1 MKKIIIF
8 LILLGFYNL
17 HSQPLSLISTQ
28 ATSVSFNFTGGVQTF
43 TVPVTL
49 CVPHVTFVV
58 RGAKGGGANG
68 GLGAAVQA
76 TVPVT
81 PGQVFQIYVGGMG
94 TQGAA
99 SGGFNGGGNG
109 QASSGS
115 AGYAS
120 WGGGGASDVRTGAAL
135 ATRIIVAGGGGG
147 RGGGSTQV
155 CGGNANCNNGA
166 NGCNTFGAGGQGGT
180 QFAGGAGGTPWAATP
195 PGGSAGTLGQGGQGG
210 PWQTAS
216 GGGGGGG
223 YYGGGGGGN
232 DGCCTGANGGGGGG
246 GGSSLVP
253 AGSLCAG
260 AAQNGN
266 GNITV
271 YYIPGI
277 KTAVNESY
285 AMCTRTAPNLNT
297 FSLTAQVSHTAA
309 PAVLTFSWTGP
320 NGFNSIV
327 NSTASV
333 INPPI
338 TPTVGNYF
346 TQTSPGPGT
355 VISTYNLLTPNPSS
369 LASGIYSVYAGTNG
383 TVGACASTV
392 QVMVKQTPTLSLF
405 AVNAPTCQGSTL
417 NFSLT
422 PINPTVAAAGQSV
435 IANYSWTGPNSFA
448 SNLQNPSIANSTSLN
463 AGTYSGTAAYNYT
476 QSLASTI
483 YTTAP
488 NTPSIINTV
497 LSCKKDSSLLV
508 VIINTVTPSS
518 STYTRCQGSS
528 VTLTTT
534 AFGAT
539 SYSWSGPAAYTSTLQ
554 NTTINNLMPTH
565 AGNYTTT
572 AFFTSSQTTL
582 VCTSTAVSNLSVVA
596 TSPVAINLTP
606 NVCQFSNTS
615 LVATAPGAV
624 GFSWT
629 GPNNFTGN
637 TATVTLNNIQP
648 VSQGA
653 YFATAGFVI
662 GTVSC
667 TTQGSAVQNVVPVN
681 PVNVIPQISQCE
693 PANIGLQ
700 ANAASASTYSW
711 AGPNTFTSNLSNPQ
725 LYNLYPNASGVYT
738 VTVAFNNGNLTCYNS
753 NTTNVTINPKLN
765 FTLTPYTLTCFN
777 SLLNINGPAGATT
790 YSWIGSSGYTSNTQN
805 LNIPFVQANQS
816 GVYTLEVM
824 LGPCKTTGS
833 TIVDVL
839 DPIKFDKTPSNKTI
853 CRGDAVTFSMQSVGG
868 SGNYAYV
875 WNPPLYVGSPTGSVQ
890 TGNPLGT
897 TIYNVTG
904 YDIACPHYTIN
915 HTFTLTVNQPPQPN
929 LQLEKVN
936 GCQPLCQLY
945 NSKTQSEAS
954 STIYDFGNGIKF
966 QADSIN
972 YCIDVPGTYN
982 LKIYSV
988 GSNGCKGTYSY
999 PLPITVY
1006 PKPGSSISHTP
1017 EYITLSDNQVVFNPI
1032 HQAGPVVT
1040 HNWMFLG
1047 TKESLNGAVD
1057 SSGIKNPERVF
1068 ETAGKYPVML
1078 VSTTDKGC
1086 VDTVVKFIEVNED
1099 LSVYIPNTFT
1109 PNGDGVNDLFMVKGT
1124 GMKIDNFSMDVF
1136 DRWGTLLYS
1145 TKDISKGW
1153 DGSAKGAAL
1162 PIGAYVYKIKVVGEN
1177 SQGKKEYVGHV
1188 TLMK

>member
-1 MKKIIIF
+1 MKN
-8 LILLGFYNL
+8 LLSVLLVIG
-17 HSQPLSLISTQ
+17 LSLGLYSQTQ
-28 ATSVSFNFTGGVQTF
+28 VPVGPQSSQFTSMVRGYHFTSPTNFTICQLYIPPDASGAAGQ
-43 TVPVTL
+43 PQ
-49 CVPHVTFVV
+49 HIRVV
-58 RGAKGGGANG
+58 RFNAAAPPAFPGTTNAFTQLFTITGAAPTATVACNIPIAAGDIIGVYGARAGNCINSYDGVNYISNIAGFPATFQRSGMQSCIAGGAAMSNIWSEVNFSIGRIFMYYNCCQTPTLTTVASATNVCSGTSLTILGGGATTYTWMPGN
-68 GLGAAVQA
+68 VNTTSISA
-76 TVPVT
+76 TPSIT
-81 PGQVFQIYVGGMG
+81 TTYTLSG
-94 TQGAA
+94 TQ
-99 SGGFNGGGNG
+99 NGCVGSKTVAVTVNPTPTITSIGNNG
-109 QASSGS
+109 PVCSGS
-115 AGYAS
+115 ALNLTVS
-120 WGGGGASDVRTGAAL
+120 
-135 ATRIIVAGGGGG
+135 
-147 RGGGSTQV
+147 
-155 CGGNANCNNGA
+155 NNTVGPV
-166 NGCNTFGAGGQGGT
+166 QGGT
-180 QFAGGAGGTPWAATP
+180 TTYTWSG
-195 PGGSAGTLGQGGQGG
+195 PGGFTSNLQLPSLANSQGTN
-210 PWQTAS
+210 S
-216 GGGGGGG
+216 G
-223 YYGGGGGGN
+223 
-232 DGCCTGANGGGGGG
+232 
-246 GGSSLVP
+246 
-253 AGSLCAG
+253 
-260 AAQNGN
+260 
-266 GNITV
+266 
-271 YYIPGI
+271 
-277 KTAVNESY
+277 
-285 AMCTRTAPNLNT
+285 
-297 FSLTAQVSHTAA
+297 
-309 PAVLTFSWTGP
+309 
-320 NGFNSIV
+320 
-327 NSTASV
+327 
-333 INPPI
+333 
-338 TPTVGNYF
+338 
-346 TQTSPGPGT
+346 
-355 VISTYNLLTPNPSS
+355 TYNLLITNTF
-369 LASGIYSVYAGTNG
+369 TNG
-383 TVGACASTV
+383 AICSANSSTTALVLQTQSVAVSNNTV
-392 QVMVKQTPTLSLF
+392 
-405 AVNAPTCQGSTL
+405 CQG
-417 NFSLT
+417 
-422 PINPTVAAAGQSV
+422 A
-435 IANYSWTGPNSFA
+435 
-448 SNLQNPSIANSTSLN
+448 
-463 AGTYSGTAAYNYT
+463 
-476 QSLASTI
+476 
-483 YTTAP
+483 
-488 NTPSIINTV
+488 
-497 LSCKKDSSLLV
+497 
-508 VIINTVTPSS
+508 
-518 STYTRCQGSS
+518 S
-528 VTLTTT
+528 VTLT
-534 AFGAT
+534 ASANGANT
-539 SYSWSGPAAYTSTLQ
+539 YSWSGPTGSTNIGQ
-554 NTTINNLMPTH
+554 TFNLTNLLPAN
-565 AGNYTTT
+565 AGNYTAT
-572 AFFTSSQTTL
+572 ASFTANTTTL

-629 GPNNFTGN
+629 GPNNYTGN

-725 LYNLYPNASGVYT
+725 LYNLYPNSSGVYT

-765 FTLTPYTLTCFN
+765 FTLTPYTLACFN
-777 SLLNINGPAGATT
+777 SLLNINGPAGATS
-790 YSWIGSSGYTSNTQN
+790 YNWIGSSGFTSNTQN

-833 TIVDVL
+833 TMVDVL
-839 DPIKFDKTPSNKTI
+839 DPIQFDKTPSNKTI
-853 CRGDAVTFSMQSVGG
+853 CRGDSVTFSMQSIGG

-875 WNPPLYVGSPTGSVQ
+875 WNPPLYVGSPTGSIQ

-897 TIYNVTG
+897 TIYNITG

-915 HTFTLTVNQPPQPN
+915 HSFTLTVNQPPQPN

-982 LKIYSV
+982 LKIYSL
-988 GSNGCKGTYSY
+988 GTNGCKGTYNY

-1017 EYITLSDNQVVFNPI
+1017 EYITLSDNQVVFTPN
-1032 HQAGPVVT
+1032 HQSGPVVT

-1057 SSGIKNPERVF
+1057 SSGIRNPERVY

-1109 PNGDGVNDLFMVKGT
+1109 PNGDGVNDMFMVKGT
-1124 GMKIDNFSMDVF
+1124 GMKIDNFSMDIF

-1145 TKDISKGW
+1145 TKEITKGW
-1153 DGSAKGAAL
+1153 DGSAKGAQL
-1162 PIGAYVYKIKVVGEN
+1162 PVGAYVYKIKVVGEN